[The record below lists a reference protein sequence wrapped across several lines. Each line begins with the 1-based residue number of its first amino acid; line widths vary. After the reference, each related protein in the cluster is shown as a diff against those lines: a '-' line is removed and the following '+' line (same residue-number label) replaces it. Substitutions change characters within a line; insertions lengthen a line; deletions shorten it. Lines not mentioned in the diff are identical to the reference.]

1 MSPREPDVEIA
12 ASARVAEM
20 RLERK
25 PRVETRAWADTAA
38 SAERTSE
45 RDNLPDELE
54 PGVTY
59 RNFSVS
65 WRLAARLEDP
75 DMRGPGPSR

>member
-1 MSPREPDVEIA
+1 MTPREPDVEIA

-20 RLERK
+20 RLECK
-25 PRVETRAWADTAA
+25 PRAQSRAYADSPA
-38 SAERTSE
+38 SAERASE

-59 RNFSVS
+59 RNFAVS
-65 WRLAARLEDP
+65 WRLAARLEEP
-75 DMRGPGPSR
+75 DGTPGD

>member
-1 MSPREPDVEIA
+1 MRPREPDVEIA

-20 RLERK
+20 RLECK
-25 PRVETRAWADTAA
+25 PRVETEAWSDSPA
-38 SAERTSE
+38 SAERSCE

-59 RNFSVS
+59 RDFSVS
-65 WRLAARLEDP
+65 WRLAARLEEP
-75 DMRGPGPSR
+75 DTPGA